1 MISPNIFT
9 FSFDNLL
16 SWSSAYA
23 IYEPIT
29 YFLIPYFFRS
39 KTVSEYYNPSKTPVS
54 IVTFGDYIYS
64 TFLLLISQ
72 MVITSVLGTTAP
84 SNIIQWCI
92 RFFMFIAVQ
101 WVGDIS
107 FYQIISRL
115 SPTTKYIDFFQ
126 RYGKDVGI
134 GAPIGDSLYGVGWFI
149 LYQIMAS
156 FVSIPVKMTLIVLF
170 MFGVLIFS
178 W

>member
-16 SWSSAYA
+16 SWSAAYA
-23 IYEPIT
+23 VYEPIT
-29 YFLIPYFFRS
+29 YFLIPYISKS
-39 KTVSEYYNPSKTPVS
+39 KTVAEYYNPAKTPVS

-64 TFLLLISQ
+64 TFLLLIAQ
-72 MVITSVLGTTAP
+72 IVITAFMGSGSPA
-84 SNIIQWCI
+84 NIMAWMY
-92 RFFMFIAVQ
+92 RFFIFIIIQ

-107 FYQIISRL
+107 FYQIITKL
-115 SPTTKYIDFFQ
+115 EPTTKYIDFFQ

-134 GAPIGDSLYGVGWFI
+134 SAPIGDSLYGVGWFI
-149 LYQIMAS
+149 LYQLMAS
-156 FVSIPVKMTLIVLF
+156 FISTPIKMTLIVLF

-178 W
+178 Y

>member
-1 MISPNIFT
+1 MITPNIFT
-9 FSFDNLL
+9 FSFDNLI

-39 KTVSEYYNPSKTPVS
+39 KTVLEYYNPAKTPVS

-64 TFLLLISQ
+64 TFLLLVSQ
-72 MVITSVLGTTAP
+72 IVITSFLGSGSPTNILAWIYRFFIFI
-84 SNIIQWCI
+84 IIQWI
-92 RFFMFIAVQ
+92 
-101 WVGDIS
+101 GDIS

-115 SPTTKYIDFFQ
+115 QPTTKYIDFFQ
-126 RYGKDVGI
+126 RYGKDVGL

-149 LYQIMAS
+149 LYQLMAS
-156 FVSIPVKMTLIVLF
+156 FVPTPIKMTLIVLF

-178 W
+178 Y